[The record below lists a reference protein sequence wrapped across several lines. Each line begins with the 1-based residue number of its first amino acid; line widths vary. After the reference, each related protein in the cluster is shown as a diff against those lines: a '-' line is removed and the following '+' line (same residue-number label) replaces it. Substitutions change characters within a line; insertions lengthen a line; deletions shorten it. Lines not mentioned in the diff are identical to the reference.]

1 MHASRFILHLA
12 PVTLLLTAC
21 NSTAPLPS
29 QRISLS
35 ATIGSA
41 GAPAA
46 SGPAMDVI
54 VSGTNGKVRITSAQ
68 VVLSHIELASDAA
81 CTTDANAD
89 ANDANDATDPP
100 GQPGASEPDAENND
114 EHDCGVEVDPVL
126 VNLPMD
132 GTTKVILD
140 ALVPAGSYS
149 GLRAKLEAV
158 EGDDAGASAF
168 LTAHPDFADVSV
180 KVVGVFTDAGGTD
193 HPFTFT
199 SHVEAE
205 LAMNFAS
212 PVTVGA
218 STNTLTAWPLPT
230 AFGSFTTGVTYNSTP
245 DGIEVNSA
253 AKSVWFDE
261 TAEDTWNDRYN
272 RWESTGSTNV
282 LLWTWL
288 IPEQRVLII
297 TCFAKDDPE

>member
-1 MHASRFILHLA
+1 
-12 PVTLLLTAC
+12 
-21 NSTAPLPS
+21 
-29 QRISLS
+29 
-35 ATIGSA
+35 
-41 GAPAA
+41 
-46 SGPAMDVI
+46 MDVI

-89 ANDANDATDPP
+89 ANDANDATDPA
-100 GQPGASEPDAENND
+100 GQPGASEPDVENND

-218 STNTLTAWPLPT
+218 STSNLTVDVDVGSWFKDAAGAVIDPT
-230 AFGSFTTGVTYNSTP
+230 
-245 DGIEVNSA
+245 SA
-253 AKSVWFDE
+253 ANQETIEKAIRASLRAFEDE
-261 TAEDTWNDRYN
+261 NHDGHDDHEA
-272 RWESTGSTNV
+272 
-282 LLWTWL
+282 
-288 IPEQRVLII
+288 PEGGH
-297 TCFAKDDPE
+297 

>member
-89 ANDANDATDPP
+89 AADANDATDPA

-180 KVVGVFTDAGGTD
+180 KVVGVFTDAGGAD

-218 STNTLTAWPLPT
+218 STNNLTVDVDVGSWFKDAAGAVIDPT
-230 AFGSFTTGVTYNSTP
+230 
-245 DGIEVNSA
+245 SA
-253 AKSVWFDE
+253 ANQE
-261 TAEDTWNDRYN
+261 TIEKAIRASLRAFEDDNHDGHDDHET
-272 RWESTGSTNV
+272 
-282 LLWTWL
+282 
-288 IPEQRVLII
+288 PEGGH
-297 TCFAKDDPE
+297 

>member
-1 MHASRFILHLA
+1 MHASRFSLHLA

-41 GAPAA
+41 GSPAA

-89 ANDANDATDPP
+89 ANDANDATDPA

-218 STNTLTAWPLPT
+218 STSNLTVDVDVGSWFKDAAGAVIDPT
-230 AFGSFTTGVTYNSTP
+230 
-245 DGIEVNSA
+245 SA
-253 AKSVWFDE
+253 ANQETIEKAIRASLRAFEDE
-261 TAEDTWNDRYN
+261 NHDGHDDHEA
-272 RWESTGSTNV
+272 
-282 LLWTWL
+282 
-288 IPEQRVLII
+288 PEGGH
-297 TCFAKDDPE
+297 

>member
-35 ATIGSA
+35 ATIGSG

-89 ANDANDATDPP
+89 ANDANDATDPA
-100 GQPGASEPDAENND
+100 GQPGASEPDVENND

-218 STNTLTAWPLPT
+218 STSNLTVDVDVGSWFKDAAGAVIDPT
-230 AFGSFTTGVTYNSTP
+230 
-245 DGIEVNSA
+245 SA
-253 AKSVWFDE
+253 ANQETIEKAIRASLRAFEDE
-261 TAEDTWNDRYN
+261 NHDGHDDHEA
-272 RWESTGSTNV
+272 
-282 LLWTWL
+282 
-288 IPEQRVLII
+288 PEGGH
-297 TCFAKDDPE
+297 

>member
-41 GAPAA
+41 GSPAA

-54 VSGTNGKVRITSAQ
+54 VSGTNGKVRITSAR

-89 ANDANDATDPP
+89 ANDANDATDPA

-218 STNTLTAWPLPT
+218 STSNLTVDVDVGSWFKDAAGAVIDPT
-230 AFGSFTTGVTYNSTP
+230 
-245 DGIEVNSA
+245 SA
-253 AKSVWFDE
+253 ANQETIEKAIRASLRAFEDE
-261 TAEDTWNDRYN
+261 NHDGHDDHEA
-272 RWESTGSTNV
+272 
-282 LLWTWL
+282 
-288 IPEQRVLII
+288 PEGGH
-297 TCFAKDDPE
+297 

>member
-100 GQPGASEPDAENND
+100 GQPGASEPDAANND

-180 KVVGVFTDAGGTD
+180 KVVGVFTDAGGAD

-218 STNTLTAWPLPT
+218 STNNLTVDVDVGSWFKDAAGAVIDPT
-230 AFGSFTTGVTYNSTP
+230 
-245 DGIEVNSA
+245 SA
-253 AKSVWFDE
+253 ANQE
-261 TAEDTWNDRYN
+261 TIEKAIRASLRAFEDDNHDGHDDH
-272 RWESTGSTNV
+272 EA
-282 LLWTWL
+282 
-288 IPEQRVLII
+288 PEGGH
-297 TCFAKDDPE
+297 

>member
-89 ANDANDATDPP
+89 ANDANDATDPA
-100 GQPGASEPDAENND
+100 GQPGASQPGTENND

-158 EGDDAGASAF
+158 EGNDAGASAF

-218 STNTLTAWPLPT
+218 STNNLTVDVDVGSWFKDAAGAVIDPT
-230 AFGSFTTGVTYNSTP
+230 
-245 DGIEVNSA
+245 SA
-253 AKSVWFDE
+253 ANQE
-261 TAEDTWNDRYN
+261 TIEKAVRASLRAFEDDNHDGHDDHET
-272 RWESTGSTNV
+272 
-282 LLWTWL
+282 
-288 IPEQRVLII
+288 PEGGH
-297 TCFAKDDPE
+297 